1 MSEEGKDM
9 VLTVLHLTM
18 AINATLKHDYFPL
31 GVFQCNCSILS
42 RDGRAVVIDPGDEFE
57 KILAL
62 LETSGL
68 TVEQILLT
76 HAHIDHVGA
85 VAQMKS
91 HFGVTVAMHPEDQPT
106 YDMLPQQAQWTGVP
120 QPAPFAI
127 ERHLSTRET
136 IDCLG
141 REMRVL
147 FTPGHSPGSVSFY
160 LPEENKVIAGD
171 ALFRRSIGRTDLPG
185 GDHALLLR
193 SIKKQLLSL
202 PPTTEVFPGHGDP
215 TTIGEEI
222 RSNPFLQER

>member
-1 MSEEGKDM
+1 
-9 VLTVLHLTM
+9 M
-18 AINATLKHDYFPL
+18 AGHTTLKHDFFPL

-42 RDGRAVVIDPGDEFE
+42 REGRAVVIDPGDEFE

-62 LETSGL
+62 LEGL

-85 VAQMKS
+85 VAQLKR
-91 HFGVTVAMHPEDQPT
+91 HFGAPVAMHPEDQST

-120 QPAPFAI
+120 QPEPFTVD
-127 ERHLSTRET
+127 RRLSTREPL
-136 IDCLG
+136 DCLG
-141 REMRVL
+141 QEMRVL

-160 LPEENKVIAGD
+160 LPQENKVIAGD

-185 GDHALLLR
+185 GDHELLIK
-193 SIKKQLLSL
+193 SIKTQLLTL
-202 PPTTEVFPGHGDP
+202 PPSTEVFPGHGDS

-222 RSNPFLQER
+222 RSNPFLRDR